1 MKNELGNMDNQGTKN
16 KCFLSRDEI
25 LTNIYYLQP
34 LTYNNKKV
42 LTTSQLVGV
51 YIYKWN
57 GLTNYASSSYFWT
70 ESGVMLLAEILSNAN
85 CIGRYHRMNS
95 KNYNMKY
102 SDICQYLIEKYFQS
116 DDVAD
121 VYKDM
126 INAEYSNNNK
136 NYETDLTDLSV
147 KDVDLF
153 GDTVVAAQDKDGMIW
168 AGVRWICE
176 GLGLSDGQTKNERL
190 RIQEDLVLSQ
200 GGGTKFNTAYEW
212 WKSRDIMLEIRVCSP
227 LACKNI
233 HYAKHERE

>member
-1 MKNELGNMDNQGTKN
+1 
-16 KCFLSRDEI
+16 
-25 LTNIYYLQP
+25 
-34 LTYNNKKV
+34 
-42 LTTSQLVGV
+42 
-51 YIYKWN
+51 
-57 GLTNYASSSYFWT
+57 
-70 ESGVMLLAEILSNAN
+70 
-85 CIGRYHRMNS
+85 MNS

-102 SDICQYLIEKYFQS
+102 SDICQYLTEKYFQS

-136 NYETDLTDLSV
+136 NCETDLTDLSV

-176 GLGLSDGQTKNERL
+176 RLGLSDGQTKNERL

-200 GGGTKFNTAYEW
+200 GGTKFNTAYEW